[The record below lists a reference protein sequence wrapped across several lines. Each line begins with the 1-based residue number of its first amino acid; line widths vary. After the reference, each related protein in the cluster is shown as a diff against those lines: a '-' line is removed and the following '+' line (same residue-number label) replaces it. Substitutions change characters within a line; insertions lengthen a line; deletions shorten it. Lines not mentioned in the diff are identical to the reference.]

1 LLKSVVDVS
10 KLVVAGMGGVK
21 LTRQQVNITAEASK
35 FLIDELQV
43 LSEVLRAASFNIF
56 LTE

>member
-1 LLKSVVDVS
+1 MLKSVVDVS

-21 LTRQQVNITAEASK
+21 LTGQQVNITAEARK